1 MIDILDDAQQVG
13 EDIATRKAESEIT
26 EKGIDVTRESF
37 RSVAYRASLLF
48 FCIVD
53 LNIIDPMY
61 QYSLQWFQRLF
72 AISVRESEQSQ
83 EAEKRIPILNEFQ
96 TLTLYQNVCRSLFER
111 HKLLFSLLLC
121 TKILFGD
128 EKIDMNEWRFF
139 LSGPSGSV
147 DPMDNPTDWLDDLEW
162 VQVHA
167 YLHYCDTNLPVF
179 QGILDYFVSFHKK
192 FKKIFDTAEAHEEPM
207 PGEWNNKLNSFQKII
222 LLKAIRA
229 DKVTIALQNY
239 IIEQIGK
246 QYVTPPTFK
255 LDQCFRD
262 SSNIS
267 PLIFVL
273 SSGSDPIASF
283 MKLVE
288 QMDMKS
294 RYQTISLGQG
304 QEKKAEL
311 MISQGSTRG
320 EWILLQNTHLSVSW
334 LPKLEAIVEGL
345 SPDNNPGFRLWMTAM
360 PSPKFPVS
368 ALQNSVKMTME
379 PPTGLRSNL
388 LQTYEL
394 FDDKL
399 LMDCKKPNEYRKILF
414 AFSFFHAIVQDRR
427 KFGAIGWNIP
437 YAFTFEDF
445 DVCRRQLKIFL
456 DDYDTIDFTVLNYLG
471 SEINY
476 GGRVTD
482 DKDVR
487 LIKSILNRFVNADVL
502 VDDAGFS
509 SSGTYKSIVVG
520 TREDYINYITSLPL
534 NPHPEAFG
542 LHANA
547 EIITNQNETRLIL
560 ENVQMIQ
567 PRSSSGGGKSR
578 EELIGDIAMSIEE
591 KMPKAFDEDA
601 IGEKYPTDYNESM
614 NTVLCQEVGKYNRL
628 ILKMIE
634 MLADIKKALVGDV
647 VMSEEL
653 EGMGNAMFD
662 NLVPGGWADV
672 GFLSLKPLASWMSE
686 MLVRVDFLQ
695 KWIDNGTPAVYWI
708 SGFFFPQAFLTATLQ
723 NYARKHVIAIDEL
736 SFEFKIYD
744 EVTH

>member
-1 MIDILDDAQQVG
+1 
-13 EDIATRKAESEIT
+13 
-26 EKGIDVTRESF
+26 
-37 RSVAYRASLLF
+37 
-48 FCIVD
+48 
-53 LNIIDPMY
+53 
-61 QYSLQWFQRLF
+61 
-72 AISVRESEQSQ
+72 
-83 EAEKRIPILNEFQ
+83 
-96 TLTLYQNVCRSLFER
+96 
-111 HKLLFSLLLC
+111 
-121 TKILFGD
+121 
-128 EKIDMNEWRFF
+128 
-139 LSGPSGSV
+139 
-147 DPMDNPTDWLDDLEW
+147 
-162 VQVHA
+162 
-167 YLHYCDTNLPVF
+167 
-179 QGILDYFVSFHKK
+179 
-192 FKKIFDTAEAHEEPM
+192 
-207 PGEWNNKLNSFQKII
+207 
-222 LLKAIRA
+222 
-229 DKVTIALQNY
+229 
-239 IIEQIGK
+239 
-246 QYVTPPTFK
+246 
-255 LDQCFRD
+255 
-262 SSNIS
+262 
-267 PLIFVL
+267 
-273 SSGSDPIASF
+273 
-283 MKLVE
+283 
-288 QMDMKS
+288 MDMKS